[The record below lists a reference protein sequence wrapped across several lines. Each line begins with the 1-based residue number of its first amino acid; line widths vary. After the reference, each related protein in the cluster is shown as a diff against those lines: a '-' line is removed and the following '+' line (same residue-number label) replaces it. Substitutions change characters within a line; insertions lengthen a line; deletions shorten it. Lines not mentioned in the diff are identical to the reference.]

1 MNATATEVSV
11 VTVMVTEFGFDEDS
25 STKSSAS
32 HIIKRLNDVLLQKN
46 RGIMIK
52 DYKNRTVYSF
62 EDCGSALGTAHKILE
77 LMDKYNNLKINSK
90 SVTTRIV
97 LHSGLGTLYADV
109 ESSGLSVVAM
119 VILSSIKATGI
130 YLTEETYGMIDV
142 EDRELCRLESSM
154 DIKGLGQVKVY
165 KVSPEKQEVVQ
176 ALPEKQET
184 PQPVSEKQETAPPV
198 PEKQENAQVLP
209 EKQEIAQAVS
219 EKQEII
225 QKVPSTPIDQTYYVQ
240 APEPEVK
247 SRSTIDTLQGKFTS
261 SGGFPI
267 MSKTVDILMK
277 LPVNVLQDDTHIAN
291 VTNSI
296 LTDYGLTSK
305 ILALVNT
312 SYYSQYGGKVGTIS
326 RALMLLGFIQVRN
339 AALSLILFEGIVD
352 KSMASELKQ
361 LIVGSL
367 MKANIAKSLA
377 GKIITADPE
386 EAFICAMLHDLGKI
400 MVAYFLPEEHVA
412 ITEKMKSEDLSENS
426 ASTAVLGTSYEDLSV
441 SIAKGWSL
449 PEHIIHSM
457 KHVDKANL
465 FKPITSIDKS
475 HMLVSYST
483 DLGSVILDQ
492 ALTNTQKR
500 NSISDLTA
508 HYSVCFNI
516 TEQQIRGLYDNL
528 LKEINVFLKVYESK
542 AKKEPIIEKIN
553 SFLKAAKASEFVVGE
568 KTERVDSIEIVETE
582 ILGLSKAEA
591 KLNADGESLNKGL
604 SDIVGALTGEYT
616 VNDVL
621 RIILEIM
628 YRTMGFSRVFICIR
642 NPKTNTM
649 EARFGFGS
657 EVEKVIRIFKFSLNN
672 SEDVF
677 NSSLTN
683 NTDMLVADST
693 LKDARSRIPDWY
705 LNTIN
710 AHSFTALPIVLNDKP
725 IGMIYGD
732 VIYGGNA
739 SLKADMIWN
748 LKIMRK
754 LALLAFKQKLQG

>member
-1 MNATATEVSV
+1 MNETATELKV

-62 EDCGSALGTAHKILE
+62 EDCGSALATAHKIME

-90 SVTTRIV
+90 PVSTRV
-97 LHSGLGTLYADV
+97 ALHSGLGTLYADV

-119 VILSSIKATGI
+119 VILATIKATGI
-130 YLTEETYGMIDV
+130 YLTEDTFDIISSDDKG
-142 EDRELCRLESSM
+142 LCQFESTL
-154 DIKGLGQVKVY
+154 DIKGLGPVKIY
-165 KVSPEKQEVVQ
+165 K
-176 ALPEKQET
+176 A
-184 PQPVSEKQETAPPV
+184 A
-198 PEKQENAQVLP
+198 P
-209 EKQEIAQAVS
+209 EKQEIVQPAPKQQEVAQVVP
-219 EKQEII
+219 QNEITQTSPPI
-225 QKVPSTPIDQTYYVQ
+225 PIDQTFYMEQ
-240 APEPEVK
+240 AQVAEVK
-247 SRSTIDTLQGKFTS
+247 SRSAIDTLQGKFTS

-339 AALSLILFEGIVD
+339 AALSLIMFEGIVD
-352 KSMASELKQ
+352 KSMANELKQ

-367 MKANIAKSLA
+367 IKANIAKSLA

-400 MVAYFLPEEHVA
+400 MVAYFLPEEHIA
-412 ITEKMKSEDLSENS
+412 ITEKMRDEELSENA
-426 ASTAVLGTSYEDLSV
+426 ASTAILGTSYEDLSV

-457 KHVDKANL
+457 KHVDRANL
-465 FKPITSIDKS
+465 FKPITDIDKS

-483 DLGSVILDQ
+483 DLGTVILDQ

-500 NSISDLTA
+500 NSISDLTK
-508 HYSVCFNI
+508 HYGVCFNI
-516 TEQQIRGLYDNL
+516 TEQQIRGLYDSL
-528 LKEINVFLKVYESK
+528 LKEIGVFLKVYESQ

-568 KTERVDSIEIVETE
+568 KSERVDSIEIVETE
-582 ILGLSKAEA
+582 ILGLTKAEA
-591 KLNADGESLNKGL
+591 KINAEGESLSKGL

-642 NPKTNTM
+642 NPKTNAM

-657 EVEKVIRIFKFSLNN
+657 EVEKIIRIFKFPLNN
-672 SEDVF
+672 SEDIF

-683 NTDMLVADST
+683 NTDILVADST

-705 LNTIN
+705 INTIN

-748 LKIMRK
+748 LKVMRK

>member
-1 MNATATEVSV
+1 MSATVSELETI
-11 VTVMVTEFGFDEDS
+11 TVMVTEYVFDEES
-25 STKSSAS
+25 SVKSSAT
-32 HIIKRLNDVLLQKN
+32 HIIKKLNDVLLQKN

-62 EDCGSALGTAHKILE
+62 EDSGSALGTAHKITE
-77 LMDKYNNLKINSK
+77 LMDKYNNLKMSSK
-90 SVTTRIV
+90 SVTTKIV
-97 LHSGLGTLYADV
+97 IHSGAGTLYTDV
-109 ESSGLSVVAM
+109 ESSGLSAVAIVM
-119 VILSSIKATGI
+119 LSSLKAQGI
-130 YLTEETYGMIDV
+130 YLTEDTYNVLDS
-142 EDRELCRLESSM
+142 EDKELCKFESTLE
-154 DIKGLGQVKVY
+154 IKGLGAIKIY
-165 KVSPEKQEVVQ
+165 KVSHG
-176 ALPEKQET
+176 
-184 PQPVSEKQETAPPV
+184 
-198 PEKQENAQVLP
+198 
-209 EKQEIAQAVS
+209 KQEIMQAVQVA
-219 EKQEII
+219 EVIP
-225 QKVPSTPIDQTYYVQ
+225 VPIDQTIYVQ
-240 APEPEVK
+240 QVPVVG
-247 SRSTIDTLQGKFTS
+247 SRHRSAVETIQGKFTS

-305 ILALVNT
+305 ILAIVNT
-312 SYYSQYGGKVGTIS
+312 SYYTQYGGKVGTIS

-352 KSMASELKQ
+352 KNLANEIKQ

-367 MKANIAKSLA
+367 IKANIARSLA
-377 GKIITADPE
+377 GKIVTADPE

-400 MVAYFLPEEHVA
+400 MVAYFLPEEHRA
-412 ITEKMKSEDLSENS
+412 ISEKTTKEQLNENTAS
-426 ASTAVLGTSYEDLSV
+426 AAVLGISYEDLSV
-441 SIAKGWSL
+441 SIAREWSL

-457 KHVDKANL
+457 KLVDKANL
-465 FKPITSIDKS
+465 FKPITNIDKS

-500 NSISDLTA
+500 NSISDLTKQ
-508 HYSVCFNI
+508 YNICFNI
-516 TEQQIRGLYDNL
+516 TEQQIKGLYDSL
-528 LKEINVFLKVYESK
+528 LKELNVFLRVYESQ
-542 AKKEPIIEKIN
+542 AKKDPIIEKVSN
-553 SFLKAAKASEFVVGE
+553 FLKNARASQFAVSE
-568 KTERVDSIEIVETE
+568 KSQQIDSIEIVETE
-582 ILGLSKAEA
+582 ILGLSKAAAEV
-591 KLNADGESLNKGL
+591 NTEEESLMKGL

-628 YRTMGFSRVFICIR
+628 YHTMGFSRVFICIR
-642 NPKTNTM
+642 NPKTNMM

-657 EVEKVIRIFKFSLNN
+657 DVEKIIRIFKFSITV
-672 SEDVF
+672 SEDIF
-677 NSSLTN
+677 NSSLIN
-683 NTDMLVADST
+683 NTDILVADST

-732 VIYGGNA
+732 VIYGGSS
-739 SLKADMIWN
+739 SLKAEMIWN